1 MKKNG
6 YIAKVVMM
14 VVLAAAGLFFPFTAM
29 GEESVC
35 ARVKIQ
41 IDQELTLERQAFDA
55 HMRITNGLTF
65 VALEDVKIEVSFADE
80 DGNRVDASSD
90 PKDDNALFFIRVDT
104 KSNIDDV
111 DGTGIVAADTV
122 ADIHWL
128 IIPARGAS
136 NGFESGALYYVGAT
150 LTYTIGGEE
159 HVTEVSPDYI
169 YVKPLPDLILDYFIP
184 HYVYAD
190 DPFTDEIEAEIPFSL
205 GVRVSNTGDGTAHSL
220 AIESAQPKIVENEH
234 GLLINFYIQGSEVN
248 GQEESASLLA
258 DFGDINPDEAGTARW
273 IMTCSLYGE
282 FVEFTAEYTHSDE
295 LGGELT
301 SLVSAANTHFLVHDV
316 LVDLDGRDEIRDFLA
331 LETADPTDND
341 YVVYESDN
349 VGQTGVTDQSNAAS
363 TSMTKSGTSGT
374 QATYIVTAPATDGP
388 MLVKFT
394 DPLSGTKEIL
404 SATRSDGKTMP
415 EDNVWL
421 CKTREKNSS
430 WEYHFYLFD
439 TNVPDETHYTIV
451 FEDPAVLAQAPV
463 LQYIPDKNRTE
474 KRQLSFI
481 VEASDPNGTIP
492 SLSTSTL
499 PAGASFQDKGDGEG
513 LFDWTPATGQAGS
526 YTVTFT
532 ASDGELTHSRTAT
545 LVIYSEMDSDGD
557 GMDDQWE
564 LDHFGTLG
572 RDGTGDYDGDGIT
585 DLDEY
590 LYNTDPAENAAPD
603 VPSYPEPE
611 DDAENVSVDLTLL
624 WTGGDPDE
632 DEVEYEVLMG
642 MSEAALES
650 LATLDIEIYEPGQ
663 LLFGTTYFWRII
675 ATDSHGAQA
684 EGPVWSFATFT
695 ASGDEDNDGLSNF
708 LEIDK
713 GTDPFDTDSD
723 KDGYGDG
730 EEYHTGF
737 NPADSSDRP
746 FYPPRYGDL
755 DQDWDI
761 DGQDLSLL
769 MGILTG
775 SIVDAGMID
784 RADFNSDGA
793 VDAKDLEW
801 FTRVYGYSP
810 DFPCSSDADLD
821 NDGDVDGKDVAIFSG
836 LMGLTGL
843 APGAGGDLTRDGQI
857 NQWDLLL
864 VRVYFGCT
872 VESQ

>member
-14 VVLAAAGLFFPFTAM
+14 AVLAATGLFFPLTAM
-29 GEESVC
+29 GDESVC

-55 HMRITNGLTF
+55 HMRITNGLTL
-65 VALEDVKIEVSFADE
+65 VSLEDVKIEVSFADE
-80 DGNRVDASSD
+80 DGNSVGASSD
-90 PKDDNALFFIRVDT
+90 PKDDNALFFIKVDT

-111 DGTGIVAADTV
+111 DGAGIVAADTV

-128 IIPARGAS
+128 IIPAQGAS
-136 NGFESGALYYVGAT
+136 QGFESGTLYYVGAK
-150 LTYTIGGEE
+150 LTYTINGVEY
-159 HVTEVSPDYI
+159 VTEVSPDYI

-234 GLLINFYIQGSEVN
+234 GLLINFYIHGSEVN
-248 GQEESASLLA
+248 GQEESESLLV
-258 DFGDINPDEAGTARW
+258 DFGDIAPNDAGTARW

-331 LETADPTDND
+331 LETADPSDND
-341 YVVYESDN
+341 YLVYESDN
-349 VGQTGVTDQSNAAS
+349 VGRTSVTDQSGAAS

-374 QATYIVTAPATDGP
+374 QTTYIVTVPETDGP

-404 SATRSDGKTMP
+404 SAIRSDGKAMP

-421 CKTREKNSS
+421 CKTREKNNP

-439 TNVPDETHYTIV
+439 TNVPEDTYYTIV
-451 FEDPAVLAQAPV
+451 FEDPEVLAQAPV
-463 LQYIPDKNRTE
+463 LQYIPDKKRSET
-474 KRQLSFI
+474 RQLSFI

-532 ASDGELTHSRTAT
+532 ASDGELAHSRTAT
-545 LVIYSEMDSDGD
+545 LVIYSEIDSDGD

-564 LDHFGTLG
+564 LDHFGTLD

-603 VPSYPEPE
+603 VPSYPEPGDE
-611 DDAENVSVDLTLL
+611 AENMSVDLTLL
-624 WTGGDPDE
+624 WTGGDPDG

-642 MSEAALES
+642 MSEETLES
-650 LATLDIEIYEPGQ
+650 LATLDLEIYEPAQ
-663 LLFGTTYFWRII
+663 LLFGTTYFWQII
-675 ATDSHGAQA
+675 ATDTHGAQA
-684 EGPVWSFATFT
+684 EGPVWSFTTFT
-695 ASGDEDNDGLSNF
+695 ASGDEDNDGLTNT
-708 LEIDK
+708 LEIDS

-723 KDGYGDG
+723 KDGYWDG

-737 NPADSSDRP
+737 NPADSGNRP

-761 DGQDLSLL
+761 DGKDLSLL

-775 SIVDAGMID
+775 TIVDADMID
-784 RADFNSDGA
+784 RADFNSDGL
-793 VDAKDLEW
+793 VDATDLEW

-810 DFPCSSDADLD
+810 DFPCSPDADLD

-843 APGAGGDLTRDGQI
+843 APGASGDLTLDGEV

-864 VRVYFGCT
+864 FRVYFGCT